1 MQNALSSAWH
11 FIKIVR
17 GEEEWHLINLMKRM
31 RQKKIQII
39 KKLQQKKRHNQILEG
54 AYDYKDEFES
64 KVENSEGK
72 EAQDTKENQKK
83 SDGSEKPKMFE
94 RIKDF
99 FSKEKVKEADK
110 TDKTEENEDSEPK
123 KGRKEEFMDR
133 IKVTQSPE
141 EIKKYNAEHGDSG
154 EIKDRPKG
162 GFERERTLGG
172 ESPNK
177 YEAMDDSSDNAEE
190 S

>member
-1 MQNALSSAWH
+1 MAFNNKFNETNETKENPDNKEASTE
-11 FIKIVR
+11 KT
-17 GEEEWHLINLMKRM
+17 E
-31 RQKKIQII
+31 
-39 KKLQQKKRHNQILEG
+39 KRHNQILEG
-54 AYDYKDEFES
+54 AYDYKDDFES

-72 EAQDTKENQKK
+72 DAQDTKENQKK
-83 SDGSEKPKMFE
+83 SDGSEKPKLFE

-172 ESPNK
+172 ESSNK

>member
-1 MQNALSSAWH
+1 MAFNNKFNETNETKENPDNKEASTE
-11 FIKIVR
+11 KT
-17 GEEEWHLINLMKRM
+17 E
-31 RQKKIQII
+31 
-39 KKLQQKKRHNQILEG
+39 KRHNQILEG
-54 AYDYKDEFES
+54 AFES

-72 EAQDTKENQKK
+72 DAQDTKENQKK
-83 SDGSEKPKMFE
+83 SDGGEKPKLFE

>member
-1 MQNALSSAWH
+1 MAFNNKFNETNETKENPDNKEASTE
-11 FIKIVR
+11 KT
-17 GEEEWHLINLMKRM
+17 E
-31 RQKKIQII
+31 
-39 KKLQQKKRHNQILEG
+39 KRHNQILEG
-54 AYDYKDEFES
+54 AYDYKDDFES

-72 EAQDTKENQKK
+72 DAQDTKENQKK
-83 SDGSEKPKMFE
+83 SDGGEKPKLFE

-162 GFERERTLGG
+162 GCERERTLGG

>member
-1 MQNALSSAWH
+1 MAFNKFNETNEAKENPDNKEASTE
-11 FIKIVR
+11 KTETR
-17 GEEEWHLINLMKRM
+17 R
-31 RQKKIQII
+31 
-39 KKLQQKKRHNQILEG
+39 NQILEG
-54 AYDYKDEFES
+54 ADDYKDDFES
-64 KVENSEGK
+64 KVGKSEGK
-72 EAQDTKENQKK
+72 ETQDMKETPNK
-83 SDGSEKPKMFE
+83 SDGGEKPKWFE
-94 RIKDF
+94 RMKDF

-110 TDKTEENEDSEPK
+110 TDKTEENGDSEPK

>member
-1 MQNALSSAWH
+1 MQRLRLLKEGT
-11 FIKIVR
+11 IK
-17 GEEEWHLINLMKRM
+17 ENPDNKEASTEKTE
-31 RQKKIQII
+31 
-39 KKLQQKKRHNQILEG
+39 KRHNQILEG

-110 TDKTEENEDSEPK
+110 TDKAEEADNHKTAKERSREFRDSYKYDVEQKAYEEPVKKTETNNEGES
-123 KGRKEEFMDR
+123 KG
-133 IKVTQSPE
+133 
-141 EIKKYNAEHGDSG
+141 
-154 EIKDRPKG
+154 
-162 GFERERTLGG
+162 EREKTL
-172 ESPNK
+172 
-177 YEAMDDSSDNAEE
+177 DDQR
-190 S
+190 

>member
-1 MQNALSSAWH
+1 MAFNNKFNETNETKENPDNKEASTE
-11 FIKIVR
+11 KT
-17 GEEEWHLINLMKRM
+17 E
-31 RQKKIQII
+31 
-39 KKLQQKKRHNQILEG
+39 KRHNQILEG
-54 AYDYKDEFES
+54 AYDYKDDFES

-72 EAQDTKENQKK
+72 DAQDTKENQKK
-83 SDGSEKPKMFE
+83 SDGGEKPKLFE

-141 EIKKYNAEHGDSG
+141 
-154 EIKDRPKG
+154 
-162 GFERERTLGG
+162 
-172 ESPNK
+172 
-177 YEAMDDSSDNAEE
+177 
-190 S
+190 

>member
-1 MQNALSSAWH
+1 
-11 FIKIVR
+11 
-17 GEEEWHLINLMKRM
+17 
-31 RQKKIQII
+31 
-39 KKLQQKKRHNQILEG
+39 
-54 AYDYKDEFES
+54 
-64 KVENSEGK
+64 
-72 EAQDTKENQKK
+72 
-83 SDGSEKPKMFE
+83 MFE